1 MLVRHFIITIL
12 LLLGTASVAQAAY
25 IQRTITVD
33 GDVSD
38 WTTSPDIT
46 NNTNPYQYSTDGQ
59 DGNIPVDDL
68 DDPIGQTGR
77 DLKKF
82 SFTWDA
88 TYIYFYVERWAS
100 TNNTV
105 HWFFYLDTNA
115 DGYMNSGEKVFDV
128 SWQGNTGD
136 TDADLY
142 DYVESVSGPDLI
154 GGDGATL
161 PGSLSASHTTV
172 YTNVKGGVTS
182 GAGDGVQME
191 SRISWAALGLSGPT
205 TLKFHISSSNNTN
218 LPSGVLDNM
227 DGPAGGQLFP
237 KDLQISKTASVSS
250 VKGNNNFTYTVSVF
264 NASIDSM
271 DSVTISDSLPAQ
283 VSFVSYSADSGSFD
297 SGTGVWSITSI
308 PANTSYNLTLTV
320 KAGVV
325 PVAIDVDNTA
335 TLTGSTPTDEDNS
348 NDSDTATVTIEPI
361 PQLTIVKYAS
371 SPTVNPGGV
380 VTYTLDITNTGG
392 ADGYSVVIDDQL
404 SPYVALK
411 INKSGGTP
419 FLFTDSVSN
428 PSGLTV
434 GTKTYSADYG
444 ADLYTHSLTDRGDGY
459 DNGVTNF
466 KIEMNNFINNTGGNF
481 TIQYDVI
488 VK

>member
-1 MLVRHFIITIL
+1 MQVRHIVITIF
-12 LLLGTASVAQAAY
+12 LLLGAASVAHAAY

-38 WTTSPDIT
+38 WSSPTDIT
-46 NNTNPYQYSTDGQ
+46 NNTNPYQFSTDGQ
-59 DGNIPVDDL
+59 DGNIPKDDL

-82 SFTWDA
+82 AFTWDA
-88 TYIYFYVERWAS
+88 NYIYFYVERWAS

-136 TDADLY
+136 TDATLY
-142 DYVESVSGPDLI
+142 DYVESASGPDLI

-161 PGSLSASHTTV
+161 PGSLSSTSTSI

-182 GAGDGVQME
+182 GTGDGVQME
-191 SRISWAALGLSGPT
+191 SRISWAALGFSGPV

-218 LPSGVLDNM
+218 LPGGVLDNM

-237 KDLQISKTASVSS
+237 KDLQISKSASLLS

-264 NASIDSM
+264 NASIESM
-271 DSVTISDSLPAQ
+271 TSVTITDTLPAQ
-283 VSFVSYSADSGSFD
+283 VQYVSFTADSGSYD
-297 SGTGVWSITSI
+297 SATGVWSIASI
-308 PANTSYNLTLTV
+308 PANSTYNLTITV

-325 PVAIDVDNTA
+325 PVAIAVDNTA
-335 TLTGSTPTDEDNS
+335 TLTTSTPADEDSS
-348 NDSDTATVTIEPI
+348 NDSATATVTIQPI
-361 PQLTIVKYAS
+361 PLLTIVKYAS
-371 SPTVNPGGV
+371 SATVNPGGV
-380 VTYTLDITNTGG
+380 ITYTLDITNTGG

-404 SPYVALK
+404 SSYVALK
-411 INKSGGTP
+411 INKNAGTP
-419 FLFTDSVSN
+419 FLLTDNPTN
-428 PSGLTV
+428 PSGLTINNM
-434 GTKTYSADYG
+434 TYSADYG
-444 ADLYTHSLTDRGDGY
+444 TDGYTHPLTDRGDGY
-459 DNGVTNF
+459 DNNVTNF
-466 KIEMNNFINNTGGNF
+466 KIEMNNQINNSGGNF